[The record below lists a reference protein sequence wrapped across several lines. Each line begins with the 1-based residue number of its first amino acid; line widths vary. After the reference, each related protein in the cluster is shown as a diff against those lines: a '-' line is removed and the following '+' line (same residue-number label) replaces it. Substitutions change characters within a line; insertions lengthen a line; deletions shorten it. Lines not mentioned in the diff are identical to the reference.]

1 MIYNLVDFIVDV
13 YVNGDLLFN
22 DFVYC
27 IVMLFV
33 DLLICMD
40 IDLVVVGENSNFVDD
55 LIVIFEDI
63 CFNDG

>member
-1 MIYNLVDFIVDV
+1 MDV